1 MSCLGV
7 MNLKS
12 PNRITVTASNAKGEI
27 GFVSNT
33 NVQQKLTKV
42 KATVANIPVGT
53 ESMQK
58 LSGKHAYPPAHAHT
72 HTRQSLCRNTQVST
86 HTNTNVHTHTQT
98 SYRVHAETLRWAL
111 IPAHTHTHTHAH
123 TSYRVHAETLRWAH
137 ICAHTHTHIRIHA

>member
-1 MSCLGV
+1 MSYLGV

-53 ESMQK
+53 ESLQK
-58 LSGKHAYPPAHAHT
+58 LSGEHT
-72 HTRQSLCRNTQVST
+72 
-86 HTNTNVHTHTQT
+86 
-98 SYRVHAETLRWAL
+98 
-111 IPAHTHTHTHAH
+111 
-123 TSYRVHAETLRWAH
+123 
-137 ICAHTHTHIRIHA
+137 

>member
-1 MSCLGV
+1 MFYIVTKFIVSCLVPYLIAYLMARLGV

-58 LSGKHAYPPAHAHT
+58 LPGEYAYL
-72 HTRQSLCRNTQVST
+72 HTRT
-86 HTNTNVHTHTQT
+86 H
-98 SYRVHAETLRWAL
+98 R
-111 IPAHTHTHTHAH
+111 
-123 TSYRVHAETLRWAH
+123 
-137 ICAHTHTHIRIHA
+137 

>member
-1 MSCLGV
+1 MTCLMSCLGV

-58 LSGKHAYPPAHAHT
+58 LSGEYAYP
-72 HTRQSLCRNTQVST
+72 
-86 HTNTNVHTHTQT
+86 
-98 SYRVHAETLRWAL
+98 
-111 IPAHTHTHTHAH
+111 THAH
-123 TSYRVHAETLRWAH
+123 
-137 ICAHTHTHIRIHA
+137 ITHSPSRNSGGGVGEVGK

>member
-58 LSGKHAYPPAHAHT
+58 LSGKHAYPHT
-72 HTRQSLCRNTQVST
+72 HTSHIVQ
-86 HTNTNVHTHTQT
+86 
-98 SYRVHAETLRWAL
+98 AETRGERWGSERGRRRWVIAL
-111 IPAHTHTHTHAH
+111 CLCAQWHFRWFVCDTCLTTRLVFICRSGHSATGDTYKSRAVHLHRPQPRSRPAT
-123 TSYRVHAETLRWAH
+123 
-137 ICAHTHTHIRIHA
+137 

>member
-1 MSCLGV
+1 MTYLILACLIIYLMSYLGV

-58 LSGKHAYPPAHAHT
+58 ISGEHAYP
-72 HTRQSLCRNTQVST
+72 HTRTYITQSPCRNSGGG
-86 HTNTNVHTHTQT
+86 
-98 SYRVHAETLRWAL
+98 
-111 IPAHTHTHTHAH
+111 
-123 TSYRVHAETLRWAH
+123 
-137 ICAHTHTHIRIHA
+137 